1 MPWNDNMRKVA
12 VKAIGSV
19 ESNMDYAAIN
29 YNDPITIGI
38 AQWYGTR
45 AASFLKRYLN
55 AVQWK
60 TSGMADTPL
69 DAALK
74 AHDENSSY
82 WNTYYLDRSMDAKLR
97 SFLRL
102 VALAQ
107 DVQIQKDI
115 EGYSSVAKQYG
126 LDIEGNTE
134 AFIMWATAYHQS
146 PRQALRVLQRNGGN
160 LGLSAMHQAILADS
174 VLGQYKNRYNKVFQ
188 IISSGD
194 ISGVGSG
201 NGSSGSPIGNGGF
214 FNSNGVQSVGIDGG
228 EIVLRT
234 DNTDAI
240 YFNSRWGNAALYP
253 CGINTWKIELGKLYT
268 NIQIDVPDQPDNPG
282 GGGGGGGGGGAGDG
296 SAGAKALQW
305 MRSRIMKF
313 TYLQAPGRLDPDRS
327 GFGDCSSTIYRAYK
341 DTSGI
346 NVGTWTGDQYFRGRA
361 VIERGRGAMTAA
373 QKAMCRP
380 GDVIVMSWGGGY
392 PHTDH
397 VEMFVDEGH
406 TIGHGGPNRG
416 PHINSIGMLSGTAWW
431 TVRRHG

>member
-19 ESNMDYAAIN
+19 ESNMDYSAIN
-29 YNDPITIGI
+29 YNDPITIGV

-60 TSGMADTPL
+60 TSGMEGTPL

-82 WNTYYLDRSMDAKLR
+82 WNTYYLDRSMDSKLR
-97 SFLRL
+97 AFLRL

-126 LDIEGNTE
+126 LDIESNTE
-134 AFIMWATAYHQS
+134 SFIMWASAYHQS
-146 PRQALRVLQRNGGN
+146 PRQALRVLQRGGGS

-188 IISSGD
+188 IVSSGD

-201 NGSSGSPIGNGGF
+201 NGSKDAPIGNGGF
-214 FNSNGVQSVGIDGG
+214 FNSNGVQSVSIDGG
-228 EIVLRT
+228 EVVLRT

-240 YFNSRWGNAALYP
+240 YFASRWGNAALYP
-253 CGINTWKIELGKLYT
+253 CGINTWKVELGKLYT
-268 NIQIDVPDQPDNPG
+268 NIQIDVPDQPDSPG
-282 GGGGGGGGGGAGDG
+282 GGGGDH
-296 SAGAKALQW
+296 
-305 MRSRIMKF
+305 SR
-313 TYLQAPGRLDPDRS
+313 
-327 GFGDCSSTIYRAYK
+327 
-341 DTSGI
+341 
-346 NVGTWTGDQYFRGRA
+346 
-361 VIERGRGAMTAA
+361 
-373 QKAMCRP
+373 
-380 GDVIVMSWGGGY
+380 
-392 PHTDH
+392 
-397 VEMFVDEGH
+397 
-406 TIGHGGPNRG
+406 
-416 PHINSIGMLSGTAWW
+416 
-431 TVRRHG
+431 